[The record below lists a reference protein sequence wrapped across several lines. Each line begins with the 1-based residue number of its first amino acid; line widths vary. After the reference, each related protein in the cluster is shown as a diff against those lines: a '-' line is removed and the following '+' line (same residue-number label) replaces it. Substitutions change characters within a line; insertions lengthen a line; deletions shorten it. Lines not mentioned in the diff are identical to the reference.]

1 MRAVL
6 RHRDARVFLA
16 GWTLSVFGDW
26 AMFIVLGVWAKD
38 LTGSNAAAGLVF
50 FALSA
55 PSLFSPLA
63 GTVVDRVS
71 RRWVMIVTYGLEAV
85 GVLALL
91 FVHDRSD
98 LWLIYAVTVFYGVAG
113 TFAASARS
121 AFMTIL
127 LPRDLLGEANGLFQ
141 TTREGLRLLAP
152 LIGAAIYA
160 AVGGGAVAVLDSVTF
175 VGVLAS
181 LLILRTPEPRFEREE
196 HHFLAEV
203 LAGARHIVRTLPL
216 RQIVGATGVC
226 LLVVGF
232 SETIIFAV
240 LQQGLHRPA
249 SFFGVLS
256 SLQGAGAIA
265 GGVTAARL
273 LRRFGDVR
281 LVAAGMASFALG
293 EVTFVSSSLPL
304 VLVGTAFAGA
314 GIAWLIV
321 GFGTAIQLRSPA
333 RLQGRVAAAAD
344 TFVSTPQTVSIALG
358 AALIST
364 VDYRVLVLVEFAV
377 VVLCVIYLA
386 TRRVEETEEEPATA
400 PAPSSPAPGPSPAPP
415 SAAPT
420 PSPAPL
426 SSSRAPGPPG
436 TATRSVPAPDPAE
449 SYPT

>member
-6 RHRDARVFLA
+6 RHREARVFLA

-50 FALSA
+50 FALAA
-55 PSLFSPLA
+55 PSLMAPLA
-63 GTVVDRVS
+63 GMVVDRVS
-71 RRWVMIVTYGLEAV
+71 RRLVMIVTYGLEGV

-98 LWLIYAVTVFYGVAG
+98 MWLLYAVTVFYGVAG

-121 AFMTIL
+121 AFMTVL

-141 TTREGLRLLAP
+141 TTREGLRLIAP
-152 LIGAAIYA
+152 LVGAAIYA
-160 AVGGGAVAVLDSVTF
+160 AVGGGAVAVLDSASF
-175 VGVLAS
+175 VGVVAS
-181 LLILRTPEPRFEREE
+181 LLVLRTPEPRFEREE

-232 SETIIFAV
+232 SETVIFAV
-240 LQQGLHRPA
+240 LDQGLHRPT

-256 SLQGAGAIA
+256 SLQGCGAIA

-273 LRRFGDVR
+273 LRRVGDVR
-281 LVAAGMASFALG
+281 LVAAGMAAFALG
-293 EVTFVSSSLPL
+293 EVTFVSTTLPL
-304 VLVGTAFAGA
+304 VLAGTAVAGA
-314 GIAWLIV
+314 GVAWLIV

-333 RLQGRVAAAAD
+333 QLQGRVAAAAD

-358 AALIST
+358 AALISA
-364 VDYRVLVLVEFAV
+364 VDYRLLVLVEFAV
-377 VVLCVIYLA
+377 TALCAVYLA
-386 TRRVEETEEEPATA
+386 TRRVAGEDVPPTA
-400 PAPSSPAPGPSPAPP
+400 PAPSSPAPSPSQARPSSGPAPAPP
-415 SAAPT
+415 V
-420 PSPAPL
+420 
-426 SSSRAPGPPG
+426 
-436 TATRSVPAPDPAE
+436 TATRSAPAPDPAG
-449 SYPT
+449 SCPT